1 MIGRHLAR
9 ALVAALVLLPT
20 GAAVAQQA
28 PDNSSRCPQTQGAGT
43 SGQYPPNR
51 GALQVSRSAARPGDP
66 VTARGC
72 GFRPGS
78 TVNVDLVMGSQVTR
92 VGTATA
98 GADGGFELTFNVPA
112 NAPVGNHTLEATG
125 VDPAGDVRAL
135 SATLRVI
142 GGEQGRGDLPRTGS
156 DSTAPLVTAGAGL
169 VLLGGAA
176 VFAARRRRA
185 ARIEA

>member
-1 MIGRHLAR
+1 MMARHLVR
-9 ALVAALVLLPT
+9 ALVAALVLLPA

-28 PDNSSRCPQTQGAGT
+28 PENSSRCPQTQGAGT

-51 GALQVSRSAARPGDP
+51 GSLQMSRSAARPGQP
-66 VTARGC
+66 VTSRGC

-78 TVNVDLVMGSQVTR
+78 TVNVDFFSQPTR
-92 VGTATA
+92 VATATA
-98 GADGGFELTFNVPA
+98 GADGGFEATWNVPSSA
-112 NAPVGNHTLEATG
+112 SVGEHTVEATG
-125 VDPAGDVRAL
+125 VDPSGDVRAL
-135 SATLRVI
+135 SANLRVI
-142 GGEQGRGDLPRTGS
+142 GAGGDLPRTGS

>member
-9 ALVAALVLLPT
+9 ALVAVLVLLPM

-51 GALQVSRSAARPGDP
+51 GALQLSRSAARRGDP

-78 TVNVDLVMGSQVTR
+78 TVNVDFFSQPTR
-92 VGTATA
+92 VATATA
-98 GADGGFELTFNVPA
+98 GADGGFEATFNIPA
-112 NAPVGNHTLEATG
+112 NAAMGQHTVEATG

-135 SATLRVI
+135 SANIRVV
-142 GGEQGRGDLPRTGS
+142 GAEQGRDLPRTGS

-185 ARIEA
+185 ARVEA

>member
-1 MIGRHLAR
+1 MGRHLVR
-9 ALVAALVLLPT
+9 ALVAALVLLPA

-28 PDNSSRCPQTQGAGT
+28 PENSSRCPQTQGAGT

-51 GALQVSRSAARPGDP
+51 GSLQMSRSAARPGQP
-66 VTARGC
+66 VTSRGC

-78 TVNVDLVMGSQVTR
+78 TVNVDFFSQPTR
-92 VGTATA
+92 VATATA
-98 GADGGFELTFNVPA
+98 GADGGFEATWNVPSSA
-112 NAPVGNHTLEATG
+112 SAGDHTVEATG
-125 VDPAGDVRAL
+125 VDPSGDVRAL

-142 GGEQGRGDLPRTGS
+142 GAEQGRDLPRTGS

>member
-1 MIGRHLAR
+1 MGRHLVR
-9 ALVAALVLLPT
+9 ALVAALLLLPA

-28 PDNSSRCPQTQGAGT
+28 PENSSRCPQTEGAGT

-51 GALQVSRSAARPGDP
+51 GALQLSRSAARPGQP

-72 GFRPGS
+72 GFRPAS

-92 VGTATA
+92 VGTATV

-112 NAPVGNHTLEATG
+112 NAPVGDHTVEATG
-125 VDPAGDVRAL
+125 VDPAGDVRVL

-142 GGEQGRGDLPRTGS
+142 GGEQGRDLPRTGS

-176 VFAARRRRA
+176 VVAARRRRA
-185 ARIEA
+185 ARVEA

>member
-1 MIGRHLAR
+1 MMGQHLAR
-9 ALVAALVLLPT
+9 ALVVALVLLPT

-28 PDNSSRCPQTQGAGT
+28 PENSSRCPQTQGAGT

-51 GALQVSRSAARPGDP
+51 GALQLSRSAARPGQP

-78 TVNVDLVMGSQVTR
+78 TVNVDFFSQPTR
-92 VGTATA
+92 VATATA
-98 GADGGFELTFNVPA
+98 GADGGFEATFNIPS
-112 NAPVGNHTLEATG
+112 NAAIGQHTVEATG

-135 SATLRVI
+135 SANIRVI
-142 GGEQGRGDLPRTGS
+142 GAGGDLPRTGS

-185 ARIEA
+185 ARAEA

>member
-1 MIGRHLAR
+1 MIGRNLAR

-28 PDNSSRCPQTQGAGT
+28 PENSSRCPQTQGAGT

-51 GALQVSRSAARPGDP
+51 GALQLSRSAARPGDP

-78 TVNVDLVMGSQVTR
+78 TVNVDLVMGTQVVR

-98 GADGGFELTFNVPA
+98 GADGGFEVTFNIPA
-112 NAPVGNHTLEATG
+112 NTPVGQHTLETTG

-135 SATLRVI
+135 SANIRVI
-142 GGEQGRGDLPRTGS
+142 GAGGDLPRTGS

-185 ARIEA
+185 AHAEA